1 MEDPSPAS
9 GASGTS
15 FLASGVDRRVLEDAA
30 EVKMEVTLIQN
41 LTDGSFEGVYPRAT
55 EGDSLALEGL

>member
-15 FLASGVDRRVLEDAA
+15 FLAAGVDRRVLEDAA

-41 LTDGSFEGVYPRAT
+41 LTDGSFEGVDPRAT